1 MINQRSWYSSVIAL
15 SVEVA
20 KLDIQEEVLF
30 LFLDRNADKSLH
42 ILSH

>member
-20 KLDIQEEVLF
+20 NLDIHEVLF